1 MLPEYIMSQLIGGGL
16 GLLGTFFNASVTW
29 AQNRR
34 APVRRQHLLDEEI
47 KRLTFWDAWL
57 KIQSS
62 TATSESEVAELK
74 RRVLDEASAAAANV
88 KEAFQRPTVK
98 SQLTWQQVLAVALS
112 AIMPG
117 LGQFYNNDK
126 KKGAVMLAAYF
137 LGAGLVSLSPILIIP
152 VCDLV
157 DIRRLPSL

>member
-1 MLPEYIMSQLIGGGL
+1 M
-16 GLLGTFFNASVTW
+16 
-29 AQNRR
+29 
-34 APVRRQHLLDEEI
+34 
-47 KRLTFWDAWL
+47 K
-57 KIQSS
+57 
-62 TATSESEVAELK
+62 
-74 RRVLDEASAAAANV
+74 
-88 KEAFQRPTVK
+88 RPTVK